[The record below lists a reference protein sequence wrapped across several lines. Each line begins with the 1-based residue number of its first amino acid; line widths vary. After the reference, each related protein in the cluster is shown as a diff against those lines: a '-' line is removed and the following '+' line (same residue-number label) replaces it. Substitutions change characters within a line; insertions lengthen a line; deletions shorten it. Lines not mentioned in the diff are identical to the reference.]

1 MYVRK
6 YYTQCVPCYK
16 QQNIC
21 NRRLPYNIITIHE
34 NHYIIVNSEYKICA
48 FVLVLSPAF

>member
-6 YYTQCVPCYK
+6 YYTHVSHATSSS
-16 QQNIC
+16 

-48 FVLVLSPAF
+48 FVLVSSPAF